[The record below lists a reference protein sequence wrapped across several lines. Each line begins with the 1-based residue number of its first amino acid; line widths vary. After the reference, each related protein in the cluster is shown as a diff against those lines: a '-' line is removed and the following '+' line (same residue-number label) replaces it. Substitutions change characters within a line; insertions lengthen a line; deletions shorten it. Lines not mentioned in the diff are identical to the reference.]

1 MAYSPVM
8 TAPKILLWFRQ
19 DLRLRDNP
27 ALVAAARAGT
37 VLPIYILDDDNAGVQ
52 AMGSASRWWLQQSL
66 AALDASLDGRLWVF
80 RDDPLKLIPRLIQE
94 QGITA
99 IHWNRCYE
107 PWRVSRDKKLKQQLQ
122 DDGVDV
128 SSHNGSLLFEPWQ
141 TLKQDGTAYK
151 VFTPFYRNAMA
162 TLTPIVDTQRKPAGL
177 KLATCRQNRDKLDT
191 LNLMPRINWYES
203 IAAQWTPGEDGAQ
216 RRLQNFI
223 NSGLEDY
230 RQGRDFPARQSVSGL
245 SPHLHFGEVSPRQVW
260 HAVQRQSDEP
270 GLTKHVEHFHREL
283 VWREF
288 SYALLYHFPAL
299 VRENM
304 NSQFNAF
311 PWRHSDHDLKAWQRG
326 ETGFPLV
333 DAGMRQLWET
343 GYMHNRVRMVV
354 GSFLV
359 KNLMHHWHA
368 GERWFWD
375 TLVDADLANNTA
387 GWQWIAGCGADAA
400 PYFRVF
406 NPVTQSEKFDPDG
419 DYIRRFVPELAKLP
433 NKLIHDVSNAPPLE
447 LEAAGIK
454 LGKTYPKAMLDL
466 KESRQRAL
474 DAYQTIRKQS

>member
-1 MAYSPVM
+1 M

-19 DLRLRDNP
+19 DLRLKDNP

-37 VLPIYILDDDNAGVQ
+37 VLPIYILDDDNAGEQ

-66 AALDASLDGRLWVF
+66 AALDDALDGGLWVF
-80 RDDPLKLIPRLIQE
+80 RDDPLQLVPRLIQE

-107 PWRVSRDKKLKQQLQ
+107 PWRVRRDKKLKQQLQ
-122 DDGVDV
+122 DDGIEVN
-128 SSHNGSLLFEPWQ
+128 SHNGSLLFEPWQ
-141 TLKQDGTAYK
+141 NLKQDGTPYR
-151 VFTPFYRNAMA
+151 VFTPFYRNAMS
-162 TLTPIVDTQRKPAGL
+162 TLTPIAEIQRKPAGL
-177 KLATCRQNRDKLDT
+177 DLAPCSQNKNKLDA
-191 LNLMPRINWYES
+191 LDLMPSLNWYES
-203 IAAQWTPGEDGAQ
+203 IAAQWTPGEEGAQ

-223 NSGLEDY
+223 NSGLDDY

-260 HAVQRQSDEP
+260 HAVQRQSDQP
-270 GLTKHVEHFHREL
+270 GLINHIEHFHREL

-288 SYALLYHFPAL
+288 SYALLYHFPEL
-299 VRENM
+299 VHENM

-311 PWRHSDHDLKAWQRG
+311 PWRHSEKDLSAWQRG
-326 ETGFPLV
+326 ETGFPLI

-400 PYFRVF
+400 PYFRIF
-406 NPVTQSEKFDPDG
+406 NPITQSEKFDPDG

-433 NKLIHDVSNAPPLE
+433 GKLIHDVSNAPPLE

-454 LGKTYPKAMLDL
+454 LGKTYPKPMVDL